1 MQDFTSRHSH
11 FMRQAI
17 LEARQAAKEDEVPV
31 GAVLVDCNG
40 SLLARAHNQM
50 VTLCDPTAHA
60 EILAIR
66 SASRVIGN
74 YRLLDTCLYVTVE
87 PCIMCM
93 GAISLARVGTL
104 VYGAG
109 DPKGGAAGSC
119 YDLAANPCLNHIV
132 EVHGGLLEEE
142 CRNLIQAFFQRKREK

>member
-1 MQDFTSRHSH
+1 
-11 FMRQAI
+11 MRQAI
-17 LEARQAAKEDEVPV
+17 LEARQAARKDEVPV

-119 YDLAANPCLNHIV
+119 CDLAANPCLNHIV
-132 EVHGGLLEEE
+132 EVHGGVLEEE

>member
-1 MQDFTSRHSH
+1 
-11 FMRQAI
+11 MRQAI
-17 LEARQAAKEDEVPV
+17 LEARQAAREDEVPV

-104 VYGAG
+104 VYGAS